1 MTNKKS
7 SVLSLAEEVLSVDKQ
22 SVLSGAV
29 QLRTE
34 TEVIE
39 ENLRVSLDS
48 QTVELTRI
56 AVNKIIDAAPAIR
69 TEGDVTIIP
78 IIEEV
83 AVVQKQLILKEE
95 LHIRRRTAT
104 QQAEVPVTRRKQR
117 AVVER
122 QAIPLPRTN
131 EAKQNE

>member
-7 SVLSLAEEVLSVDKQ
+7 SVLSLAEEILRVEKQ
-22 SVLSGAV
+22 SIVSGAV
-29 QLRTE
+29 QVRTE

-39 ENLRVSLDS
+39 ENLSVSLDS
-48 QTVELTRI
+48 QTVEVTRVP
-56 AVNKIIDAAPAIR
+56 VNKTINSAPAIR

-95 LHIRRRTAT
+95 LHVRRRTTT

-117 AVVER
+117 AVIDR
-122 QAIPLPRTN
+122 QDFPIPNPN
-131 EAKQNE
+131 EEAKPK